1 MECDKRA
8 QEAIQAHCAGQQ
20 RRGAPQLPVAPSS
33 RSPRH
38 PAALGLHSWI
48 GMMEAYEVPCHRS
61 LTGAGDALTV
71 YASYDL
77 VDEQMWACA
86 GLPKMPFLGKAP

>member
-1 MECDKRA
+1 
-8 QEAIQAHCAGQQ
+8 
-20 RRGAPQLPVAPSS
+20 
-33 RSPRH
+33 
-38 PAALGLHSWI
+38 
-48 GMMEAYEVPCHRS
+48 MMEAYEVPCHRS